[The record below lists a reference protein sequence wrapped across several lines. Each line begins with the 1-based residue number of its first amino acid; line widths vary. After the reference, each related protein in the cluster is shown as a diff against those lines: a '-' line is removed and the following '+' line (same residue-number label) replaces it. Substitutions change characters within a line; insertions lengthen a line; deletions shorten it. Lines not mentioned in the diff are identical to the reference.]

1 MSSKPVKMF
10 SFRMILKTELLHDK
24 HTWILHINTFIFI
37 FNIMKSTNTRTD
49 TEKNTFC
56 IIDDFYVTSAQ
67 LRVII
72 LYVYL

>member
-1 MSSKPVKMF
+1 
-10 SFRMILKTELLHDK
+10 
-24 HTWILHINTFIFI
+24 
-37 FNIMKSTNTRTD
+37 MKSTNTRTD

-72 LYVYL
+72 LCFLVKCTETIFFFTSKRSVGNQHLTINVHMLSFECRYN